1 MKSLVTPIALIGATL
16 LAATSFANAADTK
29 IGSLQITAP
38 AIRATLPNQ
47 PVAGGFL
54 TITNNGPEP
63 DRLVG
68 GSAEFA
74 TDIQI
79 HEMAVEN
86 DVMKMREL
94 GEGLEIPAGGT
105 VELKPG
111 GYHLMFMKISEP
123 MKDGETRKAKLVFEN
138 AGGVDVEFDVRDMRS
153 GMNDMDKK
161 KMDHGH
167 TNEKHDH
174 TEMKHDHKS

>member
-1 MKSLVTPIALIGATL
+1 MKSTITRKALIAATL
-16 LAATSFANAADTK
+16 LAATSFSNAADTE
-29 IGSLQITAP
+29 IGSLQIVAP

-54 TITNNGPEP
+54 TITNSGSEP

-74 TDIQI
+74 ADVQI

-111 GYHLMFMKISEP
+111 GYHVMFMKISEP
-123 MKDGETRKAKLVFEN
+123 MKDGETRKAKLVFEK
-138 AGGVDVEFDVRDMRS
+138 AGSVDVEFDVQDMRQ
-153 GMNDMDKK
+153 GMDEMDKK
-161 KMDHGH
+161 KMDHDH
-167 TNEKHDH
+167 TNQKHDH
-174 TEMKHDHKS
+174 TEMKHDHKD